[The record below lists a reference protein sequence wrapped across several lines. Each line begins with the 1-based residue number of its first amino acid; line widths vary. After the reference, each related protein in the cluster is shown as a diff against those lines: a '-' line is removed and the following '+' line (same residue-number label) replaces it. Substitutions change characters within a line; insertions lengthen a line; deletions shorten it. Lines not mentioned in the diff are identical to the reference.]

1 MDEVGKLAVG
11 AAIIVPFASVINL
24 VLGAMMA
31 IVFYFLFRTVYRK
44 WIESKVVEFGE
55 EVGKEANPVKE
66 QPQTE

>member
-55 EVGKEANPVKE
+55 EVSKEANPVKE
-66 QPQTE
+66 QSQTE